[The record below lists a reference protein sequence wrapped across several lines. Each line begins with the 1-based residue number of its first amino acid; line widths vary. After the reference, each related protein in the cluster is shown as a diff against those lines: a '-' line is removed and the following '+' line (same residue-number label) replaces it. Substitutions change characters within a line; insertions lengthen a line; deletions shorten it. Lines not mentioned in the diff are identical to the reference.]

1 MMIDTE
7 TVIMPEAKDTTQ
19 ASAHSVV
26 DALGRVALYLA
37 LILGLVVMVT
47 PFIWTALASFKL
59 NTDIF
64 RAPVGFLP
72 RVWTGSN
79 YRDLLSGD
87 TIPFVRQFLNSC
99 VITIGQTTLAVVVS
113 SLAGFGFAKYEFF
126 GKKALFILTL
136 LTLMVPFEV
145 TVVPLFNLMVKIGWL
160 DTYWSVI
167 VPGALNAF
175 GVFLM
180 RQVMISVP
188 NELLDAARVDGAT
201 EFRILWQIVLPLTRG
216 GVAVLA
222 LLSFLGAWNDYLWP
236 LIALRSPDMFTLPI
250 GLATLT
256 GLYKVEW
263 GMIMAGAVLTTIP
276 VLVVFYLTRHHLI
289 SGLSAGAIK
298 G

>member
-1 MMIDTE
+1 MEGE
-7 TVIMPEAKDTTQ
+7 TVVIRPGEVGHQ
-19 ASAHSVV
+19 VAHHSMNPL
-26 DALGRVALYLA
+26 LGRIALYA
-37 LILGLVVMVT
+37 VMLIGVVVTVT
-47 PFIWTALASFKL
+47 PFVWTALASFKL

-64 RAPVGFLP
+64 QAPVSFWP
-72 RVWTGSN
+72 RIWTSAN

-87 TIPFVRQFLNSC
+87 TIPFIRQFINSC
-99 VITIGQTTLAVVVS
+99 VITIGQTTLAVCVA
-113 SLAGFGFAKYEFF
+113 SLAGFGFAKYEFV
-126 GKKALFILTL
+126 GKRALFILTL

-167 VPGALNAF
+167 VPGAVNAF

-188 NELLDAARVDGAT
+188 DELLDAARVDGAT

-263 GMIMAGAVLTTIP
+263 GMIMAGAVLTTVP
-276 VLVVFYLTRHHLI
+276 VLIVFYLTRHHLI